1 MAWVWFFDLDGTL
14 YTDRTGLWPAISE
27 RITLYLQK
35 FLNLTREEALTLRK
49 QLMATYGTT
58 LRGLQ
63 ALYPS
68 TDAAAYFAFV
78 HDLPLEDYI
87 GPDARLAETLAALPG
102 TKWVFTNADAIH
114 AQRVLRLLGVEEA
127 FTGVIDLFAIQGVP
141 KPLPEAYQRAL
152 ALAGHPRPEQ
162 SILVDDQRRNLL
174 PAKALG
180 MYAIWVTPE
189 AEADDAVDAVIPDVY
204 HLPEAWTRLVSQA
217 GVSKEERTC

>member
-35 FLNLTREEALTLRK
+35 FLSLTREEALARRK

-68 TDAAAYFAFV
+68 LDAAAYFAFV
-78 HDLPLEDYI
+78 HDLPLENYI
-87 GPDARLAETLAALPG
+87 GPDDRLAKTLAALPG
-102 TKWVFTNADAIH
+102 VKWIFTNADAAH
-114 AQRVLRLLGVEEA
+114 AQRVLRLLGVEEVFA
-127 FTGVIDLFAIQGVP
+127 GVIDLFATQGVP
-141 KPLPEAYQRAL
+141 KPLPEAYRRAL
-152 ALAGHPRPEQ
+152 ALAGHLRPEQ
-162 SILVDDQRRNLL
+162 SILVDDQRRNLF

-180 MYAIWVTPE
+180 MRVIWVTSSV
-189 AEADDAVDAVIPDVY
+189 EADDAVDVVIPDIY
-204 HLPEAWTRLVSQA
+204 HLPEAWTRLLSYA
-217 GVSKEERTC
+217 GVGKEERTC